1 MVFDKN
7 VDASL
12 VEVCIEIEKRYE
24 VYFLEIGTDLNHV
37 HFLLQSVPMKSPT
50 WIVKM
55 LKSITAREIFK
66 RHPEIKRLLW
76 GGNLWSS
83 GYFVNTV
90 SKFGDESTI
99 SKYVRDQG
107 NEKEYELLH
116 KAKQLRLF

>member
-12 VEVCIEIEKRYE
+12 VEVCMEIEKRYE

-37 HFLLQSVPMKSPT
+37 HFLLQSVPIKSST

-83 GYFVNTV
+83 GHFVNTV

-107 NEKEYELLH
+107 NENDTNCYT
-116 KAKQLRLF
+116 RSNS

>member
-1 MVFDKN
+1 MQGAV
-7 VDASL
+7 
-12 VEVCIEIEKRYE
+12 KRRIFIY
-24 VYFLEIGTDLNHV
+24 D
-37 HFLLQSVPMKSPT
+37 HFLLQSVPMKIPT

-83 GYFVNTV
+83 GYFVNTA

-99 SKYVRDQG
+99 SKYIRDQG

-116 KAKQLRLF
+116 KIKQLRLF